1 MKVILYRHCEF
12 HIGNI
17 MATLGQIKGMLLE
30 EVLLYLLRAS
40 GYSVVEKADKNDS
53 TIKQGKAGLELLG
66 RGGVHQIDAIA
77 DLAISPPFSN
87 PQRLLLEAK
96 CLNKSVGIPV
106 VRNAVGVLKDVGEYW
121 VSRNGNPARA
131 RYHYQYALFS
141 AEGYTEPA
149 QRYAYAQDVYL
160 IPLEKSEFIQPV
172 LKEIKALTKDSFRAE
187 SDRKIS
193 IDLGQFR
200 MFVRESLRS
209 ENRIALHEFSS
220 DEMTGR
226 LQESLLSILRTTQHI
241 DNAMVAMISKQ
252 FPVFLVPDSG
262 TSIQDLIR
270 NSSHSIRIFRRENS
284 WYIKPVDD
292 RARFRFSFDLPTKL
306 LEMYAEDGL
315 LSQERAVNLKSEH
328 LSKMEALFVVEGESH
343 LVHFKLDRNWLNS
356 LGIERRED

>member
-1 MKVILYRHCEF
+1 
-12 HIGNI
+12 

-40 GYSVVEKADKNDS
+40 GYSVVEKADKNDL
-53 TIKQGKAGLELLG
+53 TIQQGKAGLELLG

-77 DLAISPPFSN
+77 DFAISPPFSN

-121 VSRNGNPARA
+121 VSRYGNPAKA

-160 IPLEKSEFIQPV
+160 IPLEKSKFIQP
-172 LKEIKALTKDSFRAE
+172 LLEEIKALTKDFFRAK

-200 MFVRESLRS
+200 RLVRENLRS
-209 ENRIALHEFSS
+209 ENHNTFHEFSS
-220 DEMTGR
+220 YEMTD
-226 LQESLLSILRTTQHI
+226 SLRGSLFSIFGATRHI

-252 FPVFLVPDSG
+252 FPIFLVPDSE
-262 TSIQDLIR
+262 TSIRDLIR
-270 NSSHSIRIFRRENS
+270 NPSHSIHIFWREDS
-284 WYIKPVDD
+284 WYIESTDD
-292 RARFRFSFDLPTKL
+292 RSRFRFSFDFPTKL
-306 LEMYAEDGL
+306 FEMYAEDGL
-315 LSQERAVNLKSEH
+315 LSQERAVNPKSEH

-356 LGIERRED
+356 LGIDRRRD